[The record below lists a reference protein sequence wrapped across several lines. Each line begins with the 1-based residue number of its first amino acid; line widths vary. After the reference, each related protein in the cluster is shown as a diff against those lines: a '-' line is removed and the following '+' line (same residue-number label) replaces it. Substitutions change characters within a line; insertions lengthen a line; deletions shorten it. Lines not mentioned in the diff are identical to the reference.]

1 MVGQKVGKYL
11 SGKIQ
16 KQSLVKIG
24 NVNIFRGRLPVSDMV
39 DITEGGSCGLDGDY
53 LAWNTASWKLTG
65 MYSKT
70 YEVEQE
76 DLCNQDERIGCS
88 PRSFK
93 LAG

>member
-1 MVGQKVGKYL
+1 METEPGEDRICEHIRGNL
-11 SGKIQ
+11 SI
-16 KQSLVKIG
+16 L
-24 NVNIFRGRLPVSDMV
+24 DMV
-39 DITEGGSCGLDGDY
+39 DIDEGGSCGSDFDY
-53 LAWNTASWKLTG
+53 FAWNTASWKLTG

-70 YEVEQE
+70 YAYEVEQE